1 LGSPPDQYADFVA
14 NLGVQTSALVA
25 VAGELNSVAEGLR
38 SGVTSLDSEVNGLLG
53 SGWSGEAASAY
64 SGVWQEW
71 HEGAH
76 RVVEGLATMSAL
88 LQEAASRYSTTDGSG
103 ATGISGAGL

>member
-1 LGSPPDQYADFVA
+1 VA
-14 NLGVQTSALVA
+14 NLGVETSALVA
-25 VAGELNSVAEGLR
+25 VAGELDSVAQGLR
-38 SGVTSLDSEVNGLLG
+38 SGVSSLDNEESGLLG

-76 RVVEGLATMSAL
+76 QVAEGLARMSAL
-88 LQEAASRYSTTDGSG
+88 LQDAASRYSGTDESG
-103 ATGISGAGL
+103 AAGISGAGL